1 MAPILVALSL
11 AYGIPILVFAVGH
24 LLARHARADLAVESA
39 VGITV
44 LVAAR
49 NESDHIEAC
58 VQAIL
63 DQDLHCSIVVVDD
76 HSEDDTAAR
85 VATFGERVKLVLL
98 EEGTGKKAAITEGV
112 RHIET
117 EWVLMTDA
125 DTIVPR
131 GWARSMAACMTSEV
145 GYVVGPVRLED
156 RRGLFHRMIQLEWA
170 GFMGIAAGSIGLGRP
185 TSACGSSV
193 AFRLEAF
200 HEVGGYDGVDHFAS
214 GDDEF
219 LMQRIADKS
228 SWGVAFCRDRAAIVT
243 ADAPETAFDFL
254 RQRIRWASKAGHY
267 ERGWQVSMNIAIW
280 FFFLLLSIGSF
291 LAVFLPEWRPFVL
304 AAWGIKLG
312 AELLLLSQ
320 SAWFYQRL
328 GLLLLLVP
336 AQPFHVLYVLAASA
350 AGVRG
355 GVEWKSRKMKR

>member
-1 MAPILVALSL
+1 MALILVALSL
-11 AYGIPILVFAVGH
+11 AYGIPILVFAFGH
-24 LLARHARADLAVESA
+24 LLAKRSRAALAAEPG
-39 VGITV
+39 VGVTV

-49 NESDHIEAC
+49 NESDNIEAC

-63 DQDLHCSIVVVDD
+63 DQDQPCNVVVVDD
-76 HSEDDTAAR
+76 HSDDDTAEK
-85 VATFGERVKLVLL
+85 VAIFGERVRLVRL

-112 RHIET
+112 QHIDT
-117 EWVLMTDA
+117 EWVLLTDA

-131 GWARSMAACMTSEV
+131 GWARSMAAYMGADT
-145 GYVVGPVRLED
+145 GYVVGPVRLQE
-156 RRGLFHRMIQLEWA
+156 RKGIFHRMIQLEWA

-200 HEVGGYDGVDHFAS
+200 HQVRGYERVDHFVS

-219 LMQRIADKS
+219 LMQRIADQS
-228 SWGVAFCRDRAAIVT
+228 RWGVAFCRDREAIVT
-243 ADAPETAFDFL
+243 ADAPETASDFL

-267 ERGWQVSMNIAIW
+267 ERGWQVGMNIAIW
-280 FFFLLLSIGSF
+280 FFFLLLAVASIV
-291 LAVFLPEWRPFVL
+291 AVFLSPWRPFVL
-304 AAWGIKLG
+304 AAWGVKVG

-320 SAWFYQRL
+320 SLLFYRRL
-328 GLLLLLVP
+328 GLLLLLIP
-336 AQPFHVLYVLAASA
+336 AQPFHILYVLAASA

-355 GVEWKSRKMKR
+355 GVEWKSRRVKR